1 MPVNKSKIQCRI
13 LPPYLC
19 YIQLDTWFIIIIRV
33 EVLNIGVIHHFCQ
46 NSSHFGAINLTLS
59 LRHTRWTKIHR
70 NMIILDRTQDNIR
83 LSTLVPH
90 LVECHGIDIKRG
102 KHRLFIRH
110 AGILHSRHLGREY
123 DTHVTQVH
131 IHSLGI

>member
-1 MPVNKSKIQCRI
+1 MPVKKSKIPCII

-19 YIQLDTWFIIIIRV
+19 YVKLDTWFIIIIRV

-46 NSSHFGAINLTLS
+46 NSSHFGAIDLTLP

-70 NMIILDRTQDNIR
+70 NMIILDKKQDNIS
-83 LSTLVPH
+83 LSALVPH

-110 AGILHSRHLGREY
+110 AGILHSRHFGREY

-131 IHSLGI
+131 IDSLEI